1 MNAAF
6 GPLIRTLGMV
16 PIDELGVKTKTGKD
30 TGFCIGKENCV
41 TENTRKDLGAAA
53 GKNA

>member
-16 PIDELGVKTKTGKD
+16 PIDELGVKTKAGKD

-41 TENTRKDLGAAA
+41 AENIRKDPGAAA
-53 GKNA
+53 GEDA